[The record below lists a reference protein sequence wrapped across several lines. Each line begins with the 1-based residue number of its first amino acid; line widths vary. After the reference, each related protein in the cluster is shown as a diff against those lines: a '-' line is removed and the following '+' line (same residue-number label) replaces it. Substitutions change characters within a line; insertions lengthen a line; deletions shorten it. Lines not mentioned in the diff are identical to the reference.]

1 MQVNKFEIE
10 GVLEFIPRVFEDERG
25 YFFESYSKR
34 TFDEYLPGIDFVQ
47 DNQSFSTKGT
57 VRGLH
62 FQREPFAQG
71 KLVRVISGS
80 ALDVLV
86 DLREGSKTYGKHLT
100 IELSAEKQNLVYVP
114 VGFAHGFS
122 ALEDVVFSYKCT
134 DLYDKASEG
143 GVIWN
148 DPDLNIRWNIQKPI
162 LSNKDQNGFSFKEI
176 RKNIF

>member
-34 TFDEYLPGIDFVQ
+34 AFDEYLPGIDFVQ

-71 KLVRVISGS
+71 KLVRVITGR

-86 DLREGSKTYGKHLT
+86 DLREGSKTFGKHLT
-100 IELSAEKQNLVYVP
+100 IELIAEKQNLVYVP

-122 ALEDVVFSYKCT
+122 ALEDVIFSYKCT
-134 DLYDKASEG
+134 GLYDKSSEG

-148 DPDLNIRWNIQKPI
+148 DPDLAINWQVQNPNV
-162 LSNKDQNGFSFKEI
+162 SEKDLELPSF
-176 RKNIF
+176 NSVLPF

>member
-148 DPDLNIRWNIQKPI
+148 DPDLNIDWQVKDANVSEKDLELPRFKLVKP
-162 LSNKDQNGFSFKEI
+162 L
-176 RKNIF
+176 

>member
-25 YFFESYSKR
+25 YFFESYSERAFK
-34 TFDEYLPGIDFVQ
+34 EHLPGIEFVQ

-71 KLVRVISGS
+71 KLVRVISGR

-100 IELSAEKQNLVYVP
+100 IELTAEKHNLVYVP

-134 DLYDKASEG
+134 NLYDKASEG
-143 GVIWN
+143 GVFW
-148 DPDLNIRWNIQKPI
+148 DDSDLNINWQVQNANV
-162 LSNKDQNGFSFKEI
+162 SEKDLELPLLESVTPL
-176 RKNIF
+176 